1 MKVKPGFE
9 LRNVCGENVIMA
21 TGIDN
26 VDYSKLLVLTES
38 AALLF
43 RLIEKDDLTADQLA
57 DALCEEYEVERSKA
71 LADVQT
77 FMQQMHELDV
87 AE

>member
-38 AALLF
+38 AAMLF
-43 RLIEKDDLTADQLA
+43 RLIEKDNLSADQLA
-57 DALCEEYEVERSKA
+57 DALCEEYEVERDRA
-71 LADVQT
+71 MADVQT
-77 FMQQMHELDV
+77 FMHQMHELEV

>member
-21 TGIDN
+21 TSIDN

-38 AALLF
+38 AAMLF
-43 RLIEKDDLTADQLA
+43 KLIEKDDLTADQLT
-57 DALCEEYEVERSKA
+57 DALCEEYEVSRDKA
-71 LADVQT
+71 LADVQA
-77 FMQQMHELDV
+77 FMMQMQELEV
-87 AE
+87 TE

>member
-57 DALCEEYEVERSKA
+57 DALCGEYKVERDKA
-71 LADVQT
+71 LADVQA
-77 FMQQMHELDV
+77 FMQQMHELEV
-87 AE
+87 VE

>member
-38 AALLF
+38 AAMLF
-43 RLIEKDDLTADQLA
+43 RLIEKDNLSADQLA
-57 DALCEEYEVERSKA
+57 DALCEEYEVERDRA
-71 LADVQT
+71 MAYVQT
-77 FMQQMHELDV
+77 FMHQMHELEV

>member
-1 MKVKPGFE
+1 MKVKNGFE

-38 AALLF
+38 AAMLF
-43 RLIEKDDLTADQLA
+43 KLIEKDNLTAEELT
-57 DALCEEYEVERSKA
+57 DALCKEYEVDRTTA
-71 LADVQT
+71 LADVTDFLNQ
-77 FMQQMHELDV
+77 MQELEV
-87 AE
+87 VE